1 MYIYF
6 PLFLEASFTVLFE
19 MKMFLNSNAP
29 TCAAIS
35 LAAAPLATCS
45 CPAQPADTCRKR
57 ASSRFSVSVLVP
69 AAAAGPAAPGRA
81 RPTANGELHS
91 SIDTVCV
98 AGLGFAWRGIQ

>member
-1 MYIYF
+1 MYAYF
-6 PLFLEASFTVLFE
+6 PLFLKASFNVRFE
-19 MKMFLNSNAP
+19 MKMFLESNAP

-45 CPAQPADTCRKR
+45 CPAPPADTCRKR
-57 ASSRFSVSVLVP
+57 ASSRFFVSVLVP
-69 AAAAGPAAPGRA
+69 AAAAPGRA